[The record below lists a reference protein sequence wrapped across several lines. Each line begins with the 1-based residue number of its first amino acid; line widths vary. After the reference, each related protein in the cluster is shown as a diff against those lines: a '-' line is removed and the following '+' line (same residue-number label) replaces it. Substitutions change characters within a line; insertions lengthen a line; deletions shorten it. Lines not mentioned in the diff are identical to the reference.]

1 MHIGEKAKRVLVAA
15 RTEGADMHE
24 VTTTVGAP
32 RIPKIGE
39 KPDIATQ
46 NIPLLDL
53 IARIN
58 FRGKGNTKPPE
69 EPTE

>member
-1 MHIGEKAKRVLVAA
+1 MDTQQKEKRVLVAA
-15 RTEGADMHE
+15 LTVGPGMHE
-24 VTTTVGAP
+24 VTTTVGGP

-39 KPDIATQ
+39 VPDKATQ
-46 NIPLLDL
+46 DIPLLDI

-58 FRGKGNTKPPE
+58 FRGKGKTKPPE